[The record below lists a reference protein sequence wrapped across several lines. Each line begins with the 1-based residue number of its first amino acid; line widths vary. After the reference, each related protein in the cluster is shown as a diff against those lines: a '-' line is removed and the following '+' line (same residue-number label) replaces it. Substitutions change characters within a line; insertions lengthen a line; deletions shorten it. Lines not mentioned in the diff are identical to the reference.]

1 MPKYWV
7 RRSDGKVT
15 SECVMIDPPGH
26 SRFELIEGTL
36 PGPMETCVWDGAA
49 FVFDASRLN
58 ERKRELREAAVGR
71 LYKPI
76 SVTVGGNDFTLD
88 AAQRNAITS
97 METKARERIAASD
110 TTWTLRMR
118 TDAGA
123 WVDLPPVAILEVC
136 ERIGLKMRL
145 RWNNIAA
152 KLEWLE
158 SATAAQINAFDP
170 DVA

>member
-1 MPKYWV
+1 
-7 RRSDGKVT
+7 
-15 SECVMIDPPGH
+15 
-26 SRFELIEGTL
+26 
-36 PGPMETCVWDGAA
+36 
-49 FVFDASRLN
+49 
-58 ERKRELREAAVGR
+58 
-71 LYKPI
+71 
-76 SVTVGGNDFTLD
+76 
-88 AAQRNAITS
+88 
-97 METKARERIAASD
+97 
-110 TTWTLRMR
+110 MR